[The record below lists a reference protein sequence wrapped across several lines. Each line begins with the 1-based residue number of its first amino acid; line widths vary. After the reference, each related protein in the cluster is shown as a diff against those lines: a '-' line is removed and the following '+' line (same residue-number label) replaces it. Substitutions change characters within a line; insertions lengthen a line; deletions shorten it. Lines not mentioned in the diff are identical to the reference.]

1 MDTIPLFKSHY
12 SLGKSILTLNEASSG
27 SGSGPDSI
35 IDICIE
41 NNLKEL
47 YLVDD
52 NMSGYLQS
60 YHNCLE
66 NKIKFIF
73 GLRMNVC
80 SDLFQKD
87 EESLQGTSKVVLFA
101 RNRNGYKKLI
111 KIYTKA
117 SLDGFYYA
125 PRTDYKSIREQYSPD
140 DMIVAIPFYDSFI
153 HQNTLNCK
161 SCIPDFSFCEPIFL
175 SEENDLPF
183 NYLIDRAMQKYNK
196 SKDNVLKVKS
206 IFYKKKDDFKAYLAF
221 RCINSRS
228 CLDKPNLEHMSSN
241 EFCMEALQQ

>member
-1 MDTIPLFKSHY
+1 
-12 SLGKSILTLNEASSG
+12 
-27 SGSGPDSI
+27 
-35 IDICIE
+35 
-41 NNLKEL
+41 
-47 YLVDD
+47 
-52 NMSGYLQS
+52 
-60 YHNCLE
+60 
-66 NKIKFIF
+66 
-73 GLRMNVC
+73 MNVC

-101 RNRNGYKKLI
+101 RNKNGYKKLI

-140 DMIVAIPFYDSFI
+140 DIIVAIPFYDSFI

-161 SCIPDFSFCEPIFL
+161 SCTPDLSFCEPIFL
-175 SEENDLPF
+175 SEDNDLPF

-196 SKDNVLKVKS
+196 SKDNILKVKS
-206 IFYKKKDDFKAYLAF
+206 IFYKKKDDFKSYLAF

-228 CLDKPNLEHMSSN
+228 CLDKPNLDHMSSN
-241 EFCMEALQQ
+241 EFCMEALQR